1 MIMTCDYP
9 FKGVCSRSVSFDI
22 DENFIVTNIN
32 FSRGCPG
39 NTEGIAKL
47 ASGRNADE
55 LISALIGTTCE
66 TKSTSCPD
74 QFALALIKAKE
85 EVLKHLEEKD
95 TV

>member
-1 MIMTCDYP
+1 MTYDYS
-9 FKGVCSRSVSFDI
+9 FKGVCTRGVSFDI
-22 DENFIVTNIN
+22 DEDFIVSNVK

-55 LISALIGTTCE
+55 LINALIGTTCE

-74 QFALALIKAKE
+74 QFAMALIEAKE
-85 EVLKHLEEKD
+85 EVLKSIREKKA
-95 TV
+95 V

>member
-1 MIMTCDYP
+1 MTYDYS
-9 FKGVCSRSVSFDI
+9 FKGVCARGVSFDI
-22 DENFIVTNIN
+22 DEDFTVSNVK

-55 LISALIGTTCE
+55 LINALIGTTCE

-74 QFALALIKAKE
+74 QFAMALIEAKE
-85 EVLKHLEEKD
+85 EVLKSIREKKA
-95 TV
+95 V